1 MSTED
6 GKARRGAD
14 VFLPD
19 GGDTPALALAGGG
32 TIAFVVGIVIGSRLL
47 RVLGLLAV
55 LAGGGLYGSRK
66 LEARGKRIDA
76 AETTIRSELEDLDP
90 VARAQIMADI
100 AKDQLS

>member
-47 RVLGLLAV
+47 RVLGL
-55 LAGGGLYGSRK
+55 YGSRK
-66 LEARGKRIDA
+66 LEARGKMIDG
-76 AETTIRSELEDLDP
+76 AESTIRSELEDLDP
-90 VARAQIMADI
+90 VARAQVMADI